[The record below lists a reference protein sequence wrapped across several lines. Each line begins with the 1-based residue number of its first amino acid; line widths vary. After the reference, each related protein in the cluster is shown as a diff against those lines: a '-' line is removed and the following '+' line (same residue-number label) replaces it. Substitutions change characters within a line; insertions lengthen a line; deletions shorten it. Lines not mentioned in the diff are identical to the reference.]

1 MLHISSGVL
10 YMKQGGKIAGAGRST
25 KEPSSITRNPESTI
39 DFVKKIVNNGESTL
53 PLYSCSVKAGF
64 PSPADDY
71 IEDYLDLNEFLI
83 KHPAATF
90 IVRASGDSMKG
101 AAIHDGDL
109 LIVDRSIEPMHGKI
123 VIAAVDSELTVK
135 RLFKK
140 GGIVKLVPENSAYPE
155 IIIQDFNEAVIWGVV
170 INIIKQV

>member
-1 MLHISSGVL
+1 
-10 YMKQGGKIAGAGRST
+10 MKHGGKRAGAGRPT
-25 KEPSSITRNPESTI
+25 KEPSRVIRIPESKI
-39 DFVKKIVNNGESTL
+39 DFVKKIVKNGASTI

-71 IEDYLDLNEFLI
+71 IEDYLDLNEYLI

-90 IVRASGDSMKG
+90 IVRASGDSMKD
-101 AAIHDGDL
+101 AAIHDEDL
-109 LIVDRSIEPMHGKI
+109 LIVDRSIEPRHGKI

-140 GGIVKLVPENSAYPE
+140 GAVVKLVPENSAYPE
-155 IIIQDFNEAVIWGVV
+155 LIIQDFNEAVIWGVV
-170 INIIKQV
+170 ISIIKQV

>member
-1 MLHISSGVL
+1 MVG
-10 YMKQGGKIAGAGRST
+10 KRGGARAGAGRPVGT
-25 KEPSSITRNPESTI
+25 TRKEPTKPMRIPISRVDEFKRLISQPNLLK
-39 DFVKKIVNNGESTL
+39 V
-53 PLYSCSVKAGF
+53 PLFGTSVRAGF

-71 IEDYLDLNEFLI
+71 IEDYLDLNNHLI

-109 LIVDRSIEPMHGKI
+109 LIVDRSIEPTHGKI

-135 RLFKK
+135 RLYKK
-140 GGIVKLVPENSAYPE
+140 AGVTKLVPENNDYPE
-155 IIIQDFNEAVIWGVV
+155 IIIQDCNETVIWGVV
-170 INIIKQV
+170 INVIKQV